1 MAVSLPIKSTLTENH
16 LLDLQKMR
24 KVTVDKSSKTVT
36 AQGGCTAADVEQPA
50 EAEDLSV
57 VFGVVNE
64 TGKCSNFHLVRT
76 NQDD

>member
-1 MAVSLPIKSTLTENH
+1 MAVSLQTKLTLTESS

-24 KVTVDKSSKTVT
+24 NVTVDKSSKTVT

-50 EAEDLSV
+50 EAEGLSV

-64 TGKCSNFHLVRT
+64 TGKY
-76 NQDD
+76 